1 MSEEKRLQEDLEKG
15 KAMEEF
21 FEEAPLQRIAEEKAA
36 YEEKV
41 AKATAKFPER
51 KEVEG
56 QRLYTPLDVKDFDYC
71 EKLGFPG
78 MYPFTRGVQPTMY
91 RGRLW
96 TMRAYA
102 GFATAEETNA
112 RYKYLLEAG
121 QTGLS
126 VAMDLPTQIGLDSD
140 HELSHGEVGK
150 VGVAID
156 SLADME
162 ALFEGIPLDKVSTS
176 MTINGPAA
184 VLLAMYVA
192 VAEKQGVKP
201 EQLRGTIQNDI
212 LKEYIA
218 RGTYIF
224 PPRPSMRLVTDTFA
238 YCSKN
243 IPKWNTISVGA
254 YHIREAGASEV
265 QEIAFAFANAMAY
278 IDAAIQAGQKVD
290 DFAPGISWIFTAGLD
305 FFSEVAKFRA
315 ARRLWARIMKER
327 YGATVPKAQM
337 LRVHVHTA
345 GSVLTA
351 QQPLINA
358 IRITWQAM
366 SAILGGI
373 QSMACCAYDEAIAI
387 PTEESATL
395 ALRTQ
400 QLLAYE
406 SNIPNTIDPLAG
418 SYYVESLTDKIEQ
431 EAYEYIK
438 KIDEMGGAVA
448 AIEHGY
454 MQQEMA
460 RNAFSDQR
468 DIETGKRTVI
478 GVNKYVDNSKANEDQ
493 EVLTVDLAVGERQ
506 VARLEKMKANRDNE
520 AVKASLEKLRAAAKG
535 TENLMPYLIDA
546 VKTYATLGEICGV
559 LREEFGEFKPSI
571 YY

>member
-1 MSEEKRLQEDLEKG
+1 MDKEKLQQGLNEY
-15 KAMEEF
+15 
-21 FEEAPLQRIAEEKAA
+21 EA
-36 YEEKV
+36 KV

-51 KEVEG
+51 KNFEVE
-56 QRLYTPLDVKDFDYC
+56 RLYTPLDIEDFDYG

-78 MYPFTRGVQPTMY
+78 QYPFTRGVQPTMY

-162 ALFEGIPLDKVSTS
+162 ALFDGIPLDKVSTS

-201 EQLRGTIQNDI
+201 EALKGTIQNDI

-224 PPRPSMRLVTDTFA
+224 PPRPSMRLITDTFE

-278 IDAAIQAGQKVD
+278 IDAAIKAGQKVD

-305 FFSEVAKFRA
+305 FFGEVAKFRA

-327 YGATVPKAQM
+327 YGASVPKAQM

-351 QQPLINA
+351 QQPLNNVV
-358 IRITWQAM
+358 RITWQAL
-366 SAILGGI
+366 SAVLGGI
-373 QSMACCAYDEAIAI
+373 QSMACCAYDEAIAL

-406 SNIPNTIDPLAG
+406 SGVTDTIDPLAG
-418 SYYVESLTDKIEQ
+418 SYYIETLTDKIEK
-431 EAYEYIK
+431 EAYDYID
-438 KIDEMGGAVA
+438 KIDRMGGAVA
-448 AIEHGY
+448 AIEQGY

-460 RNAFSDQR
+460 AHAYEYQH
-468 DIETGKRTVI
+468 EVELGKRTVI
-478 GVNKYVDNSKANEDQ
+478 GVNKFNDSKKLAEQ
-493 EVLTVDLAVGERQ
+493 EVLTADLSVGERQ
-506 VARLEKMKANRDNE
+506 IARLEKMKAARDNDS
-520 AVKASLEKLRAAAKG
+520 VKAALEKLREAAKG

-559 LREEFGEFKPSI
+559 LREEFGEYKQSGSMF
-571 YY
+571 

>member
-1 MSEEKRLQEDLEKG
+1 MDKEKLQQGLNEY
-15 KAMEEF
+15 
-21 FEEAPLQRIAEEKAA
+21 EA
-36 YEEKV
+36 KV
-41 AKATAKFPER
+41 AKAVAKFPER
-51 KEVEG
+51 KNFEA
-56 QRLYTPLDVKDFDYC
+56 QRLYTPLDIEDFDYG

-78 MYPFTRGVQPTMY
+78 QYPFTRGVQPTMY

-162 ALFEGIPLDKVSTS
+162 ALFDGIPLDKVSTS

-201 EQLRGTIQNDI
+201 ESLKGTIQNDI

-224 PPRPSMRLVTDTFA
+224 PPRPSMRLITDTFE

-278 IDAAIQAGQKVD
+278 IDAAIKAGQKVD

-305 FFSEVAKFRA
+305 FFGEVAKFRA

-327 YGATVPKAQM
+327 YGASVPKAQM

-351 QQPLINA
+351 QQPLNNVV
-358 IRITWQAM
+358 RITWQAL
-366 SAILGGI
+366 SAVLGGI
-373 QSMACCAYDEAIAI
+373 QSMACCAYDEAIAL

-406 SNIPNTIDPLAG
+406 SGVTDTIDPLAG
-418 SYYVESLTDKIEQ
+418 SYYIETLTDKIEK
-431 EAYEYIK
+431 EAYDYID
-438 KIDEMGGAVA
+438 KIDRMGGAVA
-448 AIEHGY
+448 AIEQGY

-460 RNAFSDQR
+460 AHAYEYQH
-468 DIETGKRTVI
+468 EVELGKRTVI
-478 GVNKYVDNSKANEDQ
+478 GVNKFNDSKKLAEQD
-493 EVLTVDLAVGERQ
+493 VLTADLSVGERQ
-506 VARLEKMKANRDNE
+506 IARLEKMKAARDNE
-520 AVKASLEKLRAAAKG
+520 AVKAALEKLREAAKG

-559 LREEFGEFKPSI
+559 LREEFGEYKQSGSMF
-571 YY
+571 

>member
-1 MSEEKRLQEDLEKG
+1 MDKEKLQQGLNEY
-15 KAMEEF
+15 
-21 FEEAPLQRIAEEKAA
+21 EA
-36 YEEKV
+36 KV

-51 KEVEG
+51 KNFEA
-56 QRLYTPLDVKDFDYC
+56 QRLYTPLDIEDFDYG

-78 MYPFTRGVQPTMY
+78 QYPFTRGVQPTMY

-162 ALFEGIPLDKVSTS
+162 ALFDGIPLDKVSTS

-192 VAEKQGVKP
+192 VAEKQGVNP
-201 EQLRGTIQNDI
+201 EALKGTIQNDI

-224 PPRPSMRLVTDTFA
+224 PPRPSMRLITDTFE

-278 IDAAIQAGQKVD
+278 IDAAIKAGQKVD

-305 FFSEVAKFRA
+305 FFGEVAKFRA

-327 YGATVPKAQM
+327 YGASVPKAQM

-351 QQPLINA
+351 QQPLNNVV
-358 IRITWQAM
+358 RITWQAL
-366 SAILGGI
+366 SAVLGGI
-373 QSMACCAYDEAIAI
+373 QSMACCAYDEAIAL

-406 SNIPNTIDPLAG
+406 SGVTDTIDPLVG
-418 SYYVESLTDKIEQ
+418 SYYIETLTDKIEK
-431 EAYEYIK
+431 EAYDYID
-438 KIDEMGGAVA
+438 KIDRMGGAVA
-448 AIEHGY
+448 AIEQGY

-460 RNAFSDQR
+460 AHAYEYQH
-468 DIETGKRTVI
+468 EVELGKRTVI
-478 GVNKYVDNSKANEDQ
+478 GVNKFNDSKKLAEQD
-493 EVLTVDLAVGERQ
+493 VLTADLSVGERQ
-506 VARLEKMKANRDNE
+506 IARLEKMKAARDNE
-520 AVKASLEKLRAAAKG
+520 AVKAALEKLREAAKG

-559 LREEFGEFKPSI
+559 LREEFGEYKQSGSMF
-571 YY
+571 

>member
-1 MSEEKRLQEDLEKG
+1 MDKEKLQKG
-15 KAMEEF
+15 LNEY
-21 FEEAPLQRIAEEKAA
+21 EA
-36 YEEKV
+36 KV
-41 AKATAKFPER
+41 AKAVAKFPER
-51 KEVEG
+51 KNFEA
-56 QRLYTPLDVKDFDYC
+56 QRLYTPLDIEDFDYG

-78 MYPFTRGVQPTMY
+78 QYPFTRGVQPTMY

-162 ALFEGIPLDKVSTS
+162 ALFDGIPLDKVSTS

-201 EQLRGTIQNDI
+201 EALKGTIQNDI

-224 PPRPSMRLVTDTFA
+224 PPRPSMRLITDTFE

-278 IDAAIQAGQKVD
+278 IDAAIKAGQKVD

-305 FFSEVAKFRA
+305 FFGEVAKFRA

-327 YGATVPKAQM
+327 YGASVPKAQM

-351 QQPLINA
+351 QQPLNNVV
-358 IRITWQAM
+358 RITWQAL
-366 SAILGGI
+366 SAVLGGI
-373 QSMACCAYDEAIAI
+373 QSMACCAYDEAIAL

-406 SNIPNTIDPLAG
+406 SGVTDTIDPLAG
-418 SYYVESLTDKIEQ
+418 SYYIETLTDKIEK
-431 EAYEYIK
+431 EAYDYID
-438 KIDEMGGAVA
+438 KIDRMGGAVA
-448 AIEHGY
+448 AIEQGY

-460 RNAFSDQR
+460 AHAYEYQH
-468 DIETGKRTVI
+468 EVELGKRTVI
-478 GVNKYVDNSKANEDQ
+478 GVNKFNDSKKLAEQD
-493 EVLTVDLAVGERQ
+493 VLTADLSVGERQ
-506 VARLEKMKANRDNE
+506 IARLEKMKAGRDNE
-520 AVKASLEKLRAAAKG
+520 AVKAALEKLREKI
-535 TENLMPYLIDA
+535 MPVREKPVPNSEFPEGEQAFLSCH
-546 VKTYATLGEICGV
+546 KTGLKEPRTAG
-559 LREEFGEFKPSI
+559 
-571 YY
+571 

>member
-1 MSEEKRLQEDLEKG
+1 MDKEKLQQGLNEY
-15 KAMEEF
+15 
-21 FEEAPLQRIAEEKAA
+21 EA
-36 YEEKV
+36 KV
-41 AKATAKFPER
+41 AKAVAKFPER
-51 KEVEG
+51 KNFEA
-56 QRLYTPLDVKDFDYC
+56 QRLYTPLDIEDFDYE

-78 MYPFTRGVQPTMY
+78 QYPFTRGVQPTMY

-162 ALFEGIPLDKVSTS
+162 ALFDGIPLDKVSTS

-201 EQLRGTIQNDI
+201 EALKGTIQNDI

-224 PPRPSMRLVTDTFA
+224 PPRPSMRLITDTFE

-278 IDAAIQAGQKVD
+278 IDAAIKAGQKVD

-305 FFSEVAKFRA
+305 FFGEVAKFRA

-327 YGATVPKAQM
+327 YGASVPKAQM

-351 QQPLINA
+351 QQPLNNVV
-358 IRITWQAM
+358 RITWQAL
-366 SAILGGI
+366 SAVLGGI
-373 QSMACCAYDEAIAI
+373 QSMACCAYDEAIAL

-406 SNIPNTIDPLAG
+406 SGVTDTIDPLAG
-418 SYYVESLTDKIEQ
+418 SYYIETLTDKIEK
-431 EAYEYIK
+431 EAYDYID
-438 KIDEMGGAVA
+438 KIDRMGGAVA
-448 AIEHGY
+448 AIEQGY

-460 RNAFSDQR
+460 AHAYEYQH
-468 DIETGKRTVI
+468 EVELGKRTVI
-478 GVNKYVDNSKANEDQ
+478 GVNKFNDSKKLAEQD
-493 EVLTVDLAVGERQ
+493 VLTADLSVGERQ
-506 VARLEKMKANRDNE
+506 IARLEKMKAARDNE
-520 AVKASLEKLRAAAKG
+520 AVKAALKKLREAAKG

-559 LREEFGEFKPSI
+559 LREEFGEYKQSGSMF
-571 YY
+571 

>member
-1 MSEEKRLQEDLEKG
+1 MDKEKLQQGLNEY
-15 KAMEEF
+15 
-21 FEEAPLQRIAEEKAA
+21 EA
-36 YEEKV
+36 KV

-51 KEVEG
+51 KNFEA
-56 QRLYTPLDVKDFDYC
+56 QRLYTPLDIEDFDYS

-78 MYPFTRGVQPTMY
+78 QYPFTRGVQPTMY

-162 ALFEGIPLDKVSTS
+162 ALFDGIPLDKVSTS

-201 EQLRGTIQNDI
+201 EALKGTIQNDI

-224 PPRPSMRLVTDTFA
+224 PPRPSMRLITDTFE

-278 IDAAIQAGQKVD
+278 IEAAIKAGQKVD

-305 FFSEVAKFRA
+305 FFGEVAKFRA

-327 YGATVPKAQM
+327 YGASVPKAQM

-351 QQPLINA
+351 QQPLNNVV
-358 IRITWQAM
+358 RITWQAL
-366 SAILGGI
+366 SAVLGGI
-373 QSMACCAYDEAIAI
+373 QSMACCAYDEAIAL

-406 SNIPNTIDPLAG
+406 SGVTDTIDPLAG
-418 SYYVESLTDKIEQ
+418 SYYIETLTDKIEK
-431 EAYEYIK
+431 EAYDYID
-438 KIDEMGGAVA
+438 KIDRMGGAVA
-448 AIEHGY
+448 AIEQGY

-460 RNAFSDQR
+460 AHAYEYQH
-468 DIETGKRTVI
+468 EVELGKRTVI
-478 GVNKYVDNSKANEDQ
+478 GVNKFNDSKKLAEQD
-493 EVLTVDLAVGERQ
+493 VLTADLSVGERQ
-506 VARLEKMKANRDNE
+506 IARLEKMKAARDNE
-520 AVKASLEKLRAAAKG
+520 AVKAALEKLREAARG

-559 LREEFGEFKPSI
+559 LREEFGEYKQSGSMF
-571 YY
+571 

>member
-1 MSEEKRLQEDLEKG
+1 MNKEKLQQGLNEY
-15 KAMEEF
+15 
-21 FEEAPLQRIAEEKAA
+21 EA
-36 YEEKV
+36 KV

-51 KEVEG
+51 KNFEA
-56 QRLYTPLDVKDFDYC
+56 QRLYTPLDIEDFDYG

-78 MYPFTRGVQPTMY
+78 QYPFTRGVQPTMY

-162 ALFEGIPLDKVSTS
+162 ALFDGIPLDKVSTS

-201 EQLRGTIQNDI
+201 ETLKGTIQNDI

-224 PPRPSMRLVTDTFA
+224 PPRPSMRLITDTFE

-278 IDAAIQAGQKVD
+278 IDAAIKAGQKVD

-305 FFSEVAKFRA
+305 FFGEVAKFRA

-327 YGATVPKAQM
+327 YGASVPKAQM

-351 QQPLINA
+351 QQPLNNVV
-358 IRITWQAM
+358 RITWQAL
-366 SAILGGI
+366 SAVLGGI
-373 QSMACCAYDEAIAI
+373 QSMACCAYDEAIAL

-406 SNIPNTIDPLAG
+406 SGVTDTIDPLAG
-418 SYYVESLTDKIEQ
+418 SYYIETLTDKIEK
-431 EAYEYIK
+431 EAYDYID
-438 KIDEMGGAVA
+438 KIDRMGGAVA
-448 AIEHGY
+448 AIEQGY

-460 RNAFSDQR
+460 AHAYEYQH
-468 DIETGKRTVI
+468 EVELGKRTVI
-478 GVNKYVDNSKANEDQ
+478 GVNKFNDSKKLAEQD
-493 EVLTVDLAVGERQ
+493 VLTADLSVGERQ
-506 VARLEKMKANRDNE
+506 IARLEKMKAARDNE
-520 AVKASLEKLRAAAKG
+520 AVKAALEKLREAAKG

-559 LREEFGEFKPSI
+559 LREEFGEYKQSGSMF
-571 YY
+571 

>member
-1 MSEEKRLQEDLEKG
+1 MDKEKLQQGLNEY
-15 KAMEEF
+15 
-21 FEEAPLQRIAEEKAA
+21 EA
-36 YEEKV
+36 KV

-51 KEVEG
+51 KNFEA
-56 QRLYTPLDVKDFDYC
+56 QRLYTPLDIEDFDYG

-78 MYPFTRGVQPTMY
+78 QYPFTRGVQPTMY

-162 ALFEGIPLDKVSTS
+162 ALFDGIPLDKVSTS

-201 EQLRGTIQNDI
+201 EALKGTIQNDI

-224 PPRPSMRLVTDTFA
+224 PPRPSMRLITDTFE

-278 IDAAIQAGQKVD
+278 IDAAIKAGQKVD

-305 FFSEVAKFRA
+305 FFGEVAKFRA

-327 YGATVPKAQM
+327 YGASVPKAQM

-351 QQPLINA
+351 QQPLNNVV
-358 IRITWQAM
+358 RITWQAL
-366 SAILGGI
+366 SAVLGGI
-373 QSMACCAYDEAIAI
+373 QSMACCAYDEAIAL

-406 SNIPNTIDPLAG
+406 SGVTDTIDPLAG
-418 SYYVESLTDKIEQ
+418 SYYIETLTDKIEK
-431 EAYEYIK
+431 EAYDYID
-438 KIDEMGGAVA
+438 KIDRMGGAVA
-448 AIEHGY
+448 AIEQGY

-460 RNAFSDQR
+460 AHAYEYQYEVE
-468 DIETGKRTVI
+468 IGKRTVI
-478 GVNKYVDNSKANEDQ
+478 GVNKFNDSKKLAEQD
-493 EVLTVDLAVGERQ
+493 VLTADLSVGERQ
-506 VARLEKMKANRDNE
+506 IARLEKMKAARDNE
-520 AVKASLEKLRAAAKG
+520 AVKAALEKLREAAKG

-559 LREEFGEFKPSI
+559 LREEFGEYKQSGSMF
-571 YY
+571 

>member
-1 MSEEKRLQEDLEKG
+1 MDKEKLQQGLNEY
-15 KAMEEF
+15 
-21 FEEAPLQRIAEEKAA
+21 EA
-36 YEEKV
+36 KV
-41 AKATAKFPER
+41 AKAVAKFPER
-51 KEVEG
+51 KNFEA
-56 QRLYTPLDVKDFDYC
+56 QRLYTPLDIEDFDYG

-78 MYPFTRGVQPTMY
+78 QYPFTRGVQPTMY

-162 ALFEGIPLDKVSTS
+162 ALFDGIPLDKVSTS

-201 EQLRGTIQNDI
+201 EALKGTIQNDI

-224 PPRPSMRLVTDTFA
+224 PPRPSMRLITDTFE

-278 IDAAIQAGQKVD
+278 IDAAIKAGQKVD

-305 FFSEVAKFRA
+305 FFGEVAKFRA

-327 YGATVPKAQM
+327 YGASVPKAQM

-351 QQPLINA
+351 QQPLNNVV
-358 IRITWQAM
+358 RITWQAL
-366 SAILGGI
+366 SAVLGGI
-373 QSMACCAYDEAIAI
+373 QSMACCAYDEAIAL

-406 SNIPNTIDPLAG
+406 SGVTDTIDPLAG
-418 SYYVESLTDKIEQ
+418 SYYIETLTDKIEK
-431 EAYEYIK
+431 EAYDYID
-438 KIDEMGGAVA
+438 KIDHMGGAVA
-448 AIEHGY
+448 AIEQGY

-460 RNAFSDQR
+460 AHAYEYQH
-468 DIETGKRTVI
+468 EVELGKRTVI
-478 GVNKYVDNSKANEDQ
+478 GVNKFNDSKKLAEQD
-493 EVLTVDLAVGERQ
+493 VLTADLSVGERQ
-506 VARLEKMKANRDNE
+506 IARLEKMKAARDNE
-520 AVKASLEKLRAAAKG
+520 AVKAALEKLREAAKG

-559 LREEFGEFKPSI
+559 LREEFGEYKQSGSMF
-571 YY
+571 

>member
-1 MSEEKRLQEDLEKG
+1 MDKEKLQQGLNEY
-15 KAMEEF
+15 
-21 FEEAPLQRIAEEKAA
+21 EA
-36 YEEKV
+36 KV

-51 KEVEG
+51 KNFET
-56 QRLYTPLDVKDFDYC
+56 QRLYTPLDIEDFDYG

-78 MYPFTRGVQPTMY
+78 QYPFTRGVQPTMY

-162 ALFEGIPLDKVSTS
+162 ALFDGIPLDKVSTS

-201 EQLRGTIQNDI
+201 EALKGTIQNDI

-224 PPRPSMRLVTDTFA
+224 PPRPSMRLITDTFE

-278 IDAAIQAGQKVD
+278 IDAAIKAGQKVD

-305 FFSEVAKFRA
+305 FFGEVAKFRA

-327 YGATVPKAQM
+327 YGASVPKAQM

-351 QQPLINA
+351 QQPLNNVV
-358 IRITWQAM
+358 RITWQAL
-366 SAILGGI
+366 SAVLGGI
-373 QSMACCAYDEAIAI
+373 QSMACCAYDEAIAL

-406 SNIPNTIDPLAG
+406 SGVTDTIDPLAG
-418 SYYVESLTDKIEQ
+418 SYYIETLTDKIEK
-431 EAYEYIK
+431 EAYDYID
-438 KIDEMGGAVA
+438 KIDRMGGAVA
-448 AIEHGY
+448 AIEQGY

-460 RNAFSDQR
+460 AHAYEYQH
-468 DIETGKRTVI
+468 EVELGKRTVI
-478 GVNKYVDNSKANEDQ
+478 GVNKFNDSKKLAEQD
-493 EVLTVDLAVGERQ
+493 VLTADLSVGERQ
-506 VARLEKMKANRDNE
+506 IARLEKMKAARDNE
-520 AVKASLEKLRAAAKG
+520 AVKVALEKLREAAKG

-559 LREEFGEFKPSI
+559 LREEFGEYKQSGSMF
-571 YY
+571 

>member
-1 MSEEKRLQEDLEKG
+1 MDKEKLQQGLNEY
-15 KAMEEF
+15 
-21 FEEAPLQRIAEEKAA
+21 EA
-36 YEEKV
+36 KV

-51 KEVEG
+51 KNFET
-56 QRLYTPLDVKDFDYC
+56 QRLYTPLDIEDFDYG

-78 MYPFTRGVQPTMY
+78 QYPFTRGVQPTMY

-162 ALFEGIPLDKVSTS
+162 ALFDGIPLDKVSTS

-184 VLLAMYVA
+184 VLLSMYVA

-201 EQLRGTIQNDI
+201 EALKGTIQNDI

-224 PPRPSMRLVTDTFA
+224 PPRPSMRLITDTFE

-278 IDAAIQAGQKVD
+278 IDAAIKAGQKVD

-305 FFSEVAKFRA
+305 FFGEVAKFRA

-327 YGATVPKAQM
+327 YGASVPKAQM

-351 QQPLINA
+351 QQPLNNVV
-358 IRITWQAM
+358 RITWQAL
-366 SAILGGI
+366 SAVLGGI
-373 QSMACCAYDEAIAI
+373 QSMACCAYDEAIAL

-406 SNIPNTIDPLAG
+406 SGVTDTIDPLAG
-418 SYYVESLTDKIEQ
+418 SYYIETLTDKIEK
-431 EAYEYIK
+431 EAYDYID
-438 KIDEMGGAVA
+438 KIDRMGGAVA
-448 AIEHGY
+448 AIEQGY

-460 RNAFSDQR
+460 AHAYEYQH
-468 DIETGKRTVI
+468 EVELGKRTVI
-478 GVNKYVDNSKANEDQ
+478 GVNKFNDSKKLAEQD
-493 EVLTVDLAVGERQ
+493 VLTADLSVGERQ
-506 VARLEKMKANRDNE
+506 IARLEKMKGARDNE
-520 AVKASLEKLRAAAKG
+520 AVKAALEKLREAAKG

-559 LREEFGEFKPSI
+559 LREEFGEYKQSGSMF
-571 YY
+571 

>member
-1 MSEEKRLQEDLEKG
+1 MDKEKLQQGLNEY
-15 KAMEEF
+15 
-21 FEEAPLQRIAEEKAA
+21 EA
-36 YEEKV
+36 KV
-41 AKATAKFPER
+41 AKAVAKFPER
-51 KEVEG
+51 KNFEV
-56 QRLYTPLDVKDFDYC
+56 QRLYTPLDIEDFDYG

-78 MYPFTRGVQPTMY
+78 QYPFTRGVQPTMY

-162 ALFEGIPLDKVSTS
+162 ALFDGIPLDKVSTS

-201 EQLRGTIQNDI
+201 EALKGTIQNDI

-224 PPRPSMRLVTDTFA
+224 PPRPSMRLITDTFE

-278 IDAAIQAGQKVD
+278 IDAAIKAGQKVD

-305 FFSEVAKFRA
+305 FFGEVAKFRA

-327 YGATVPKAQM
+327 YGASVPKAQM

-351 QQPLINA
+351 QQPLNNVV
-358 IRITWQAM
+358 RITWQAL
-366 SAILGGI
+366 SAVLGGI
-373 QSMACCAYDEAIAI
+373 QSMACCAYDEAIAL

-406 SNIPNTIDPLAG
+406 SGVTDTIDPLAG
-418 SYYVESLTDKIEQ
+418 SYYIETLTDKIEK
-431 EAYEYIK
+431 EAYDYID
-438 KIDEMGGAVA
+438 KIDRMGGAVA
-448 AIEHGY
+448 AIEQGY

-460 RNAFSDQR
+460 AHAYEYQH
-468 DIETGKRTVI
+468 EVELGKRTVI
-478 GVNKYVDNSKANEDQ
+478 GVNKFNDSKKLAEQD
-493 EVLTVDLAVGERQ
+493 VLTADLSVGERQ
-506 VARLEKMKANRDNE
+506 IARLEKMKAARDND
-520 AVKASLEKLRAAAKG
+520 AVKAALEKLREAAKG

-559 LREEFGEFKPSI
+559 LREEFGEYKQSGSMF
-571 YY
+571 

>member
-1 MSEEKRLQEDLEKG
+1 MDKEKLQQGLNEY
-15 KAMEEF
+15 
-21 FEEAPLQRIAEEKAA
+21 EA
-36 YEEKV
+36 KV
-41 AKATAKFPER
+41 AKAVAKFPER
-51 KEVEG
+51 KNFEA
-56 QRLYTPLDVKDFDYC
+56 QRLYTPLDIEDFDYG

-78 MYPFTRGVQPTMY
+78 QYPFTRGVQPTMY

-162 ALFEGIPLDKVSTS
+162 ALFDGIPLDKVSTS

-201 EQLRGTIQNDI
+201 EALKGTIQNDI

-224 PPRPSMRLVTDTFA
+224 PPRPSMRLITDTFE

-278 IDAAIQAGQKVD
+278 IDAAIKAGQKVD

-305 FFSEVAKFRA
+305 FFGEVAKFRA

-327 YGATVPKAQM
+327 YGASVPKAQM

-351 QQPLINA
+351 QQPLNNVV
-358 IRITWQAM
+358 RITWQAL
-366 SAILGGI
+366 SAVLGGI
-373 QSMACCAYDEAIAI
+373 QSMACCAYDEAIAL

-406 SNIPNTIDPLAG
+406 SGVTDTIDPLAG
-418 SYYVESLTDKIEQ
+418 SYYIETLTDKIEK
-431 EAYEYIK
+431 EAYDYID
-438 KIDEMGGAVA
+438 KIDRMGGAVA
-448 AIEHGY
+448 AIEQGY

-460 RNAFSDQR
+460 AHAYEYQH
-468 DIETGKRTVI
+468 EVELGKRTVI
-478 GVNKYVDNSKANEDQ
+478 GVNKFNDSKKLAEQD
-493 EVLTVDLAVGERQ
+493 VLTAYLSVGERQ
-506 VARLEKMKANRDNE
+506 IARLEKMKAARDNE
-520 AVKASLEKLRAAAKG
+520 AVKAALEKLREAAKG

-559 LREEFGEFKPSI
+559 LREEFGEYKQSGSMF
-571 YY
+571 

>member
-1 MSEEKRLQEDLEKG
+1 MDKEKLQQGL
-15 KAMEEF
+15 
-21 FEEAPLQRIAEEKAA
+21 AEYDA
-36 YEEKV
+36 KV

-51 KEVEG
+51 KEFAA
-56 QRLYTPLDVKDFDYC
+56 QRLYTPLDVEGFDYG

-78 MYPFTRGVQPTMY
+78 QYPFTRGVQPTMY

-162 ALFEGIPLDKVSTS
+162 ALFDGIPLDKVSTS

-192 VAEKQGVKP
+192 VAEKQGVAP
-201 EQLRGTIQNDI
+201 EALKGTIQNDI

-224 PPRPSMRLVTDTFA
+224 PPRPSMRLITDTFE

-278 IDAAIQAGQKVD
+278 IDAAIKAGQKVD

-351 QQPLINA
+351 QQPLNNVV
-358 IRITWQAM
+358 RITWQAM
-366 SAILGGI
+366 SAVLGGI
-373 QSMACCAYDEAIAI
+373 QSMACCAYDEAIAL

-406 SNIPNTIDPLAG
+406 SGVTDTIDPLAG
-418 SYYVESLTDKIEQ
+418 SYYIESLTDKIEQ
-431 EAYEYIK
+431 EAYEYIA
-438 KIDEMGGAVA
+438 KIDKMGGAVA
-448 AIEHGY
+448 AIEQGY

-460 RNAFSDQR
+460 AHAYEYQHDV
-468 DIETGKRTVI
+468 ELGKRTVI
-478 GVNKYVDNSKANEDQ
+478 GVNKFADNKKMAEQD
-493 EVLTVDLAVGERQ
+493 VLTADLSVGERQ
-506 VARLEKMKANRDNE
+506 VARLNKMKAGRDNA
-520 AVKASLEKLRAAAKG
+520 AVQASLAKLCEAAKG

-559 LREEFGEFKPSI
+559 LREEFGEYKQSGSMF
-571 YY
+571 

>member
-1 MSEEKRLQEDLEKG
+1 MDKEKLQQGLNEY
-15 KAMEEF
+15 
-21 FEEAPLQRIAEEKAA
+21 EA
-36 YEEKV
+36 KV

-51 KEVEG
+51 KNFEA
-56 QRLYTPLDVKDFDYC
+56 QRLYTPLDIEDFDYG

-78 MYPFTRGVQPTMY
+78 QYPFTRGVQPTMY

-162 ALFEGIPLDKVSTS
+162 ALFDGIPLDKVSTS

-201 EQLRGTIQNDI
+201 EALKGTIQNDI

-224 PPRPSMRLVTDTFA
+224 PPRPSMRLITDTFE

-278 IDAAIQAGQKVD
+278 IDAAIKAGQKVD

-305 FFSEVAKFRA
+305 FFGEVAKFRA

-327 YGATVPKAQM
+327 YGASVPKAQM

-351 QQPLINA
+351 QQPLNNVV
-358 IRITWQAM
+358 RITWQAL
-366 SAILGGI
+366 SAVLGGI
-373 QSMACCAYDEAIAI
+373 QSMACCAYDEAIAL

-406 SNIPNTIDPLAG
+406 SGVTDTIDPLAG
-418 SYYVESLTDKIEQ
+418 SYYIETLTDKIEK
-431 EAYEYIK
+431 EAYDYID
-438 KIDEMGGAVA
+438 KIDRMGGAVA
-448 AIEHGY
+448 AIEQGY

-460 RNAFSDQR
+460 AHAYEYQY
-468 DIETGKRTVI
+468 EVELGKRTVI
-478 GVNKYVDNSKANEDQ
+478 GVNKFNDSKKIAEQD
-493 EVLTVDLAVGERQ
+493 VLTADLSVGERQ
-506 VARLEKMKANRDNE
+506 IARLEKMKAARDNE
-520 AVKASLEKLRAAAKG
+520 AVKAALEKLREAAKG

-559 LREEFGEFKPSI
+559 LREEFGEYKQSGSMF
-571 YY
+571 

>member
-1 MSEEKRLQEDLEKG
+1 MTNQNIKQGLENYEAKVN
-15 KAMEEF
+15 KA
-21 FEEAPLQRIAEEKAA
+21 I
-36 YEEKV
+36 
-41 AKATAKFPER
+41 AKFPER
-51 KEVEG
+51 PHLTEK
-56 QRLYTPLDVKDFDYC
+56 RLYTPLDLDENFDYNT
-71 EKLGFPG
+71 KLGFPG
-78 MYPFTRGVQPTMY
+78 QYPFTRGVQPTMY

-112 RYKYLLEAG
+112 RYKYLLQAG

-140 HELSHGEVGK
+140 APLSLGEVGK

-162 ALFEGIPLDKVSTS
+162 KLFEGIPLDKVSTS

-201 EQLRGTIQNDI
+201 EQLKGTIQNDI

-224 PPRPSMRLVTDTFA
+224 PPRPSMRLITDTFA
-238 YCSKN
+238 YCSQN

-278 IDAAIQAGQKVD
+278 IDAAIKAGQKVD

-305 FFSEVAKFRA
+305 FFSEIAKFRA

-327 YGATVPKAQM
+327 YGASVPKAQM

-351 QQPLINA
+351 QQPLNNVA
-358 IRITWQAM
+358 RITWQAL
-366 SAILGGI
+366 SAVLSGI
-373 QSMACCAYDEAIAI
+373 QSMACCAYDEAIAL

-400 QLLAYE
+400 QLIAYE
-406 SNIPNTIDPLAG
+406 SGAADTIDPMAG
-418 SYYVESLTDKIEQ
+418 SYYVEALTDKFEK
-431 EAYEYIK
+431 EAYDYIC
-438 KIDEMGGAVA
+438 KIDAMGGAVA
-448 AIEHGY
+448 AIEQGY
-454 MQQEMA
+454 MQGEMA
-460 RNAFSDQR
+460 AHAYEYQR
-468 DIETGKRTVI
+468 AIEDGKRTVI
-478 GVNKYVDNSKANEDQ
+478 GVNKFADNKAVQTND
-493 EVLTVDLAVGERQ
+493 VLTADLGVAERQ
-506 VARLEKMKANRDNE
+506 IARVNEMKARRDQA
-520 AVKASLEKLRAAAKG
+520 AVDAALAELRSAAQG
-535 TENLMPYLIDA
+535 EDNLMPYLIAA

-559 LREEFGEFKPSI
+559 LREVFGEYKQSGSLF
-571 YY
+571 

>member
-1 MSEEKRLQEDLEKG
+1 MDKEKLQQGL
-15 KAMEEF
+15 
-21 FEEAPLQRIAEEKAA
+21 AEYDA
-36 YEEKV
+36 KV

-51 KEVEG
+51 KEFAA
-56 QRLYTPLDVKDFDYC
+56 QRLYTPLDVEGFDYG

-78 MYPFTRGVQPTMY
+78 QYPFTRGVQPTMY

-162 ALFEGIPLDKVSTS
+162 ALFDGIPLDKVSTS

-192 VAEKQGVKP
+192 VAEKQGVAP
-201 EQLRGTIQNDI
+201 EALKGTIQNDI

-224 PPRPSMRLVTDTFA
+224 PPRPSMRLITDTFE

-243 IPKWNTISVGA
+243 ITKWNTISVGA

-265 QEIAFAFANAMAY
+265 QEIAFTFAYAVAY
-278 IDAAIQAGQKVD
+278 IDAAIKAGQKVD

-351 QQPLINA
+351 QQPLNNVV
-358 IRITWQAM
+358 RITWQAM
-366 SAILGGI
+366 SAVLGGI
-373 QSMACCAYDEAIAI
+373 QSMACCAYDEAIAL

-406 SNIPNTIDPLAG
+406 SGVTDTIDPLAG
-418 SYYVESLTDKIEQ
+418 SYYIESLTDKIEQ
-431 EAYEYIK
+431 EAYEYIA
-438 KIDEMGGAVA
+438 KIDKMGGAVA
-448 AIEHGY
+448 AIEQGY

-460 RNAFSDQR
+460 AHAYEYQH
-468 DIETGKRTVI
+468 EVELGKRTVI
-478 GVNKYVDNSKANEDQ
+478 GVNKFADNKKMAEQD
-493 EVLTVDLAVGERQ
+493 VLTADLSVGERQ
-506 VARLEKMKANRDNE
+506 VARLNKMKAGRDNA
-520 AVKASLEKLRAAAKG
+520 AVQASLAKLREAAKG

-559 LREEFGEFKPSI
+559 LREEFGEYKQSGSMF
-571 YY
+571 

>member
-1 MSEEKRLQEDLEKG
+1 MDKEKLQQGLNEY
-15 KAMEEF
+15 
-21 FEEAPLQRIAEEKAA
+21 EA
-36 YEEKV
+36 KV
-41 AKATAKFPER
+41 AKAKAKFPER
-51 KEVEG
+51 KNFEA
-56 QRLYTPLDVKDFDYC
+56 QRLYTPLDIEDFDYG

-78 MYPFTRGVQPTMY
+78 QYPFTRGVQPTMY

-162 ALFEGIPLDKVSTS
+162 ALFNGIPLDKVSTS

-201 EQLRGTIQNDI
+201 EALKGTIQNDI

-224 PPRPSMRLVTDTFA
+224 PPRPSMRLITDTFE

-278 IDAAIQAGQKVD
+278 IDAAIKAGQKVD

-305 FFSEVAKFRA
+305 FFGEVAKFRA

-327 YGATVPKAQM
+327 YGASVPKAQM

-351 QQPLINA
+351 QQPLNNVV
-358 IRITWQAM
+358 RITWQAL
-366 SAILGGI
+366 SAVLGGI
-373 QSMACCAYDEAIAI
+373 QSMACCAYDEAIAL

-406 SNIPNTIDPLAG
+406 SGVTDTIDPLAG
-418 SYYVESLTDKIEQ
+418 SYYIETLTGKIEKEAYDYIDKI
-431 EAYEYIK
+431 
-438 KIDEMGGAVA
+438 DRMGGAVA
-448 AIEHGY
+448 AIEQGY

-460 RNAFSDQR
+460 AHAYEYQH
-468 DIETGKRTVI
+468 EVELGKRTVI
-478 GVNKYVDNSKANEDQ
+478 GVNKFNDSKKLAEQD
-493 EVLTVDLAVGERQ
+493 VLTADLSVGERQ
-506 VARLEKMKANRDNE
+506 IARLEKMKAARDNE
-520 AVKASLEKLRAAAKG
+520 AVKAALEKLREAAKG

-559 LREEFGEFKPSI
+559 LREEFGEYKQSGSMF
-571 YY
+571 

>member
-1 MSEEKRLQEDLEKG
+1 MDKEKLQQGLNEY
-15 KAMEEF
+15 
-21 FEEAPLQRIAEEKAA
+21 EA
-36 YEEKV
+36 KV

-51 KEVEG
+51 KNFEA
-56 QRLYTPLDVKDFDYC
+56 QRLYTPLDIEDFDYG

-78 MYPFTRGVQPTMY
+78 QYPFTRGVQPTMY

-102 GFATAEETNA
+102 GFATAEETNE

-162 ALFEGIPLDKVSTS
+162 ALFDGIPLDKVSTS

-201 EQLRGTIQNDI
+201 EALKGTIQNDI

-224 PPRPSMRLVTDTFA
+224 PPRPSMRLITDTFE

-278 IDAAIQAGQKVD
+278 IDAAIKAGQKVD

-305 FFSEVAKFRA
+305 FFGEVAKFRA

-327 YGATVPKAQM
+327 YGASVPKAQM

-351 QQPLINA
+351 QQPLNNVV
-358 IRITWQAM
+358 RITWQAL
-366 SAILGGI
+366 SAVLGGI
-373 QSMACCAYDEAIAI
+373 QSMACCAYDEAIAL

-406 SNIPNTIDPLAG
+406 SGVTDTIDPLAG
-418 SYYVESLTDKIEQ
+418 SYYIETLTDKIEK
-431 EAYEYIK
+431 EAYDYID
-438 KIDEMGGAVA
+438 KIDRMGGAVA
-448 AIEHGY
+448 AIEQGY

-460 RNAFSDQR
+460 AHAYEYQH
-468 DIETGKRTVI
+468 EVELGKRTVI
-478 GVNKYVDNSKANEDQ
+478 GVNKFNDSKKLAEQD
-493 EVLTVDLAVGERQ
+493 VLTADLSVGERQ
-506 VARLEKMKANRDNE
+506 IARLEKMKAARDNE
-520 AVKASLEKLRAAAKG
+520 AVKAALEKLREAAKG

-559 LREEFGEFKPSI
+559 LREEFGEYKQSGSMF
-571 YY
+571 

>member
-1 MSEEKRLQEDLEKG
+1 MNKEKLQQGLNEY
-15 KAMEEF
+15 
-21 FEEAPLQRIAEEKAA
+21 EA
-36 YEEKV
+36 KV

-51 KEVEG
+51 KNFEA
-56 QRLYTPLDVKDFDYC
+56 QRLYTPLDIEDFDYG

-78 MYPFTRGVQPTMY
+78 QYPFTRGVQPTMY

-162 ALFEGIPLDKVSTS
+162 ALFDGIPLDKVSTS

-201 EQLRGTIQNDI
+201 EALKGTIQNDI

-224 PPRPSMRLVTDTFA
+224 PPRPSMRLITDTFE

-278 IDAAIQAGQKVD
+278 IDAAIKAGQKVD

-305 FFSEVAKFRA
+305 FFGEVAKFRA

-327 YGATVPKAQM
+327 YGASVPKAQM

-351 QQPLINA
+351 QQPLNNVV
-358 IRITWQAM
+358 RITWQAL
-366 SAILGGI
+366 SAVLGGI
-373 QSMACCAYDEAIAI
+373 QSMACCAYDEAIAL

-406 SNIPNTIDPLAG
+406 SGVTDTIDPLAG
-418 SYYVESLTDKIEQ
+418 SYYIETLTDKIEK
-431 EAYEYIK
+431 EAYDYID
-438 KIDEMGGAVA
+438 KIDRMGGAVA
-448 AIEHGY
+448 AIEQGY

-460 RNAFSDQR
+460 AHAYEYQH
-468 DIETGKRTVI
+468 EVELGKRTVI
-478 GVNKYVDNSKANEDQ
+478 GVNKFNDSKKLAEQD
-493 EVLTVDLAVGERQ
+493 VLTADLSVGERQ
-506 VARLEKMKANRDNE
+506 IARLEKMKAARDNE
-520 AVKASLEKLRAAAKG
+520 AVKAALEKLREAAKG

-559 LREEFGEFKPSI
+559 LREEFGEYKQSGSMF
-571 YY
+571 

>member
-1 MSEEKRLQEDLEKG
+1 MDKEKLQQGLNEY
-15 KAMEEF
+15 
-21 FEEAPLQRIAEEKAA
+21 EA
-36 YEEKV
+36 KV
-41 AKATAKFPER
+41 AKAVAKFPER
-51 KEVEG
+51 KNFEA
-56 QRLYTPLDVKDFDYC
+56 QRLYTPLDIEDFDYG

-78 MYPFTRGVQPTMY
+78 QYPFTRGVQPTMY

-140 HELSHGEVGK
+140 HELSYGEVGK

-162 ALFEGIPLDKVSTS
+162 ALFDGIPLDKVSTS

-201 EQLRGTIQNDI
+201 EALKGTIQNDI

-224 PPRPSMRLVTDTFA
+224 PPRPSMRLITDTFE

-278 IDAAIQAGQKVD
+278 IDAAIKAGQKVD

-305 FFSEVAKFRA
+305 FFGEVAKFRA

-327 YGATVPKAQM
+327 YGASVPKAQM

-351 QQPLINA
+351 QQPLNNVV
-358 IRITWQAM
+358 RITWQAL
-366 SAILGGI
+366 SAVLGGI
-373 QSMACCAYDEAIAI
+373 QSMACCAYDEAIAL

-406 SNIPNTIDPLAG
+406 SGVTDTIDPLAG
-418 SYYVESLTDKIEQ
+418 SYYIEALTDKIEK
-431 EAYEYIK
+431 EAYDYID
-438 KIDEMGGAVA
+438 KIDRMGGAVA
-448 AIEHGY
+448 AIEQGY

-460 RNAFSDQR
+460 AHAYEYQH
-468 DIETGKRTVI
+468 EVELGKRTVI
-478 GVNKYVDNSKANEDQ
+478 GVNKFNDSKKLAEQD
-493 EVLTVDLAVGERQ
+493 VLTADLSVGERQ
-506 VARLEKMKANRDNE
+506 IARLEKMKAARDNE
-520 AVKASLEKLRAAAKG
+520 AVKAALEKLREAAKG
-535 TENLMPYLIDA
+535 KENLMPYLIDA

-559 LREEFGEFKPSI
+559 LREEFGEYKQSGSMF
-571 YY
+571 

>member
-1 MSEEKRLQEDLEKG
+1 MDKEKLQQGLNE
-15 KAMEEF
+15 
-21 FEEAPLQRIAEEKAA
+21 
-36 YEEKV
+36 YEVKV

-51 KEVEG
+51 KNFEA
-56 QRLYTPLDVKDFDYC
+56 QRLYTTLDIEDFDYS

-78 MYPFTRGVQPTMY
+78 QYPFTRGVQPTMY

-162 ALFEGIPLDKVSTS
+162 ALFDGIPLDKVSTS

-201 EQLRGTIQNDI
+201 EALKGTIQNDI

-224 PPRPSMRLVTDTFA
+224 PPRPSMRLITDTFE

-278 IDAAIQAGQKVD
+278 IDAAIKAGQKVD

-305 FFSEVAKFRA
+305 FFGEVAKFRA

-327 YGATVPKAQM
+327 YGASVPKAQM

-351 QQPLINA
+351 QQPLNNVV
-358 IRITWQAM
+358 RITWQAL
-366 SAILGGI
+366 SAVLGGI
-373 QSMACCAYDEAIAI
+373 QSMACCAYDEAIAL

-406 SNIPNTIDPLAG
+406 SGVTDTIDPLAG
-418 SYYVESLTDKIEQ
+418 SYYIETLTDKIEK
-431 EAYEYIK
+431 EAYDYID
-438 KIDEMGGAVA
+438 KIDRMGGAVA
-448 AIEHGY
+448 AIEQGY

-460 RNAFSDQR
+460 AHAYEYQH
-468 DIETGKRTVI
+468 EVELGKRTVI
-478 GVNKYVDNSKANEDQ
+478 GVNKFNDSKKLAEQD
-493 EVLTVDLAVGERQ
+493 VLTADLSVGERQ
-506 VARLEKMKANRDNE
+506 IARLEKMKAARNNE
-520 AVKASLEKLRAAAKG
+520 AVKAALEKLREAAKG

-559 LREEFGEFKPSI
+559 LREEFGEYKQSGSMF
-571 YY
+571 

>member
-1 MSEEKRLQEDLEKG
+1 MTKEVLKQGLVS
-15 KAMEEF
+15 
-21 FEEAPLQRIAEEKAA
+21 
-36 YEEKV
+36 YEERV
-41 AKATAKFPER
+41 AKAISKFPER
-51 KEVEG
+51 KHFTEK
-56 QRLYTPLDVKDFDYC
+56 RIYTPLDIDEDFDYNN
-71 EKLGFPG
+71 KLGYPG
-78 MYPFTRGVQPTMY
+78 QYPFTRGVQPTMY

-112 RYKYLLEAG
+112 RYKYLLQAG

-126 VAMDLPTQIGLDSD
+126 VAMDLPTQIGLDSSA
-140 HELSHGEVGK
+140 ELSFGEVGK

-162 ALFEGIPLDKVSTS
+162 QLFEGIPLDKVSTS

-201 EQLRGTIQNDI
+201 EQLKGTIQNDI

-224 PPRPSMRLVTDTFA
+224 PPRPSMRLITDTFA
-238 YCSKN
+238 YCSQN

-278 IDAAIQAGQKVD
+278 IDAAIKAGQKVD

-327 YGATVPKAQM
+327 YGATVSKAQM

-351 QQPLINA
+351 QQPLNNVA
-358 IRITWQAM
+358 RITWQAL
-366 SAILGGI
+366 SAVLGGI
-373 QSMACCAYDEAIAI
+373 QSMACCAYDEAIAL

-406 SNIPNTIDPLAG
+406 SGAADTIDPMAG
-418 SYYVESLTDKIEQ
+418 SYYVEALTDRFEK
-431 EAYEYIK
+431 EAYEYIA
-438 KIDEMGGAVA
+438 KIDAMGGAVA
-448 AIEHGY
+448 AIEKGY
-454 MQQEMA
+454 MQSEMA
-460 RNAFSDQR
+460 SHAYEYQR
-468 DIETGKRTVI
+468 EIEIGQRIVV
-478 GVNKYVDNSKANEDQ
+478 GVNKFADNKEIKTNDVLMADLGVAERQNAKVEAMKLKRDQAAVDAALARLQ
-493 EVLTVDLAVGERQ
+493 EAAVGE
-506 VARLEKMKANRDNE
+506 D
-520 AVKASLEKLRAAAKG
+520 
-535 TENLMPYLIDA
+535 NLMPYLIEA

-559 LREEFGEFKPSI
+559 LRDVFGEYKQEGCLF
-571 YY
+571 

>member
-1 MSEEKRLQEDLEKG
+1 MDKEKLQQGLNEY
-15 KAMEEF
+15 
-21 FEEAPLQRIAEEKAA
+21 EA
-36 YEEKV
+36 KV

-51 KEVEG
+51 KNFET
-56 QRLYTPLDVKDFDYC
+56 QRLYTPLDIEDFDYG

-78 MYPFTRGVQPTMY
+78 QYPFTRGVQPTMY

-162 ALFEGIPLDKVSTS
+162 ALFDGIPLDKVSTS

-201 EQLRGTIQNDI
+201 EALKGTIQNDI

-224 PPRPSMRLVTDTFA
+224 PPRPSMRLITDTFE

-278 IDAAIQAGQKVD
+278 IDAAIKAGQKVD

-305 FFSEVAKFRA
+305 FFGEVAKFRA

-327 YGATVPKAQM
+327 YGASVPKAQM

-351 QQPLINA
+351 QQPLNNVV
-358 IRITWQAM
+358 RITWQAL
-366 SAILGGI
+366 SAVLGGI
-373 QSMACCAYDEAIAI
+373 QSMACCAYDEAIAL

-406 SNIPNTIDPLAG
+406 SGVTDTIDPLAG
-418 SYYVESLTDKIEQ
+418 SYYIETLTDKIEK
-431 EAYEYIK
+431 EAYDYID
-438 KIDEMGGAVA
+438 KIDRMGGAVA
-448 AIEHGY
+448 AIEQGY

-460 RNAFSDQR
+460 AHAYEYQH
-468 DIETGKRTVI
+468 EVELGKRTVI
-478 GVNKYVDNSKANEDQ
+478 GVNKFNDSKKLAEQD
-493 EVLTVDLAVGERQ
+493 VLTADLSVGERQ
-506 VARLEKMKANRDNE
+506 IARLEKMKAARDNE
-520 AVKASLEKLRAAAKG
+520 AVKAALEKLREAAKG
-535 TENLMPYLIDA
+535 TENLMPYLIDS

-559 LREEFGEFKPSI
+559 LREEFGEYKQSGSMF
-571 YY
+571 

>member
-1 MSEEKRLQEDLEKG
+1 MDKEKLQQGLNEY
-15 KAMEEF
+15 
-21 FEEAPLQRIAEEKAA
+21 EA
-36 YEEKV
+36 KV

-51 KEVEG
+51 KNFEA
-56 QRLYTPLDVKDFDYC
+56 QRLYTPLDIEDFDYG

-78 MYPFTRGVQPTMY
+78 QYPFTRGVQPTMY

-162 ALFEGIPLDKVSTS
+162 ALFDGIPLDKVSTS

-201 EQLRGTIQNDI
+201 EALKGTIQNDI

-224 PPRPSMRLVTDTFA
+224 PPRPSMRLITDTFE

-278 IDAAIQAGQKVD
+278 IDAAIKAGQKVD

-305 FFSEVAKFRA
+305 FFGEVAKFRA

-327 YGATVPKAQM
+327 YGASVPKAQM

-351 QQPLINA
+351 QQPLNNVV
-358 IRITWQAM
+358 RITWQAL
-366 SAILGGI
+366 SAVLGGI
-373 QSMACCAYDEAIAI
+373 QSMACCAYDEAIAL

-406 SNIPNTIDPLAG
+406 SGVTDTIDPLAG
-418 SYYVESLTDKIEQ
+418 SYYIETLTDKIEK
-431 EAYEYIK
+431 EAYDYID
-438 KIDEMGGAVA
+438 KIDRMGGAVA
-448 AIEHGY
+448 AIEQGY
-454 MQQEMA
+454 MQQGMA
-460 RNAFSDQR
+460 AHAYEYQH
-468 DIETGKRTVI
+468 EVELGKRTVI
-478 GVNKYVDNSKANEDQ
+478 GVNKFNDSKKLAEQD
-493 EVLTVDLAVGERQ
+493 VLTADLSVGERQ
-506 VARLEKMKANRDNE
+506 IARLEKMKAARDNE
-520 AVKASLEKLRAAAKG
+520 AVKAALEKLREAAKG

-559 LREEFGEFKPSI
+559 LREEFGEYKQSGSMF
-571 YY
+571 

>member
-1 MSEEKRLQEDLEKG
+1 MDKEKLQQGLNEY
-15 KAMEEF
+15 
-21 FEEAPLQRIAEEKAA
+21 EA
-36 YEEKV
+36 KV

-51 KEVEG
+51 KNFEA
-56 QRLYTPLDVKDFDYC
+56 QRLYTPLDIEDFDYG

-78 MYPFTRGVQPTMY
+78 QYPFTRGVQPTMY

-162 ALFEGIPLDKVSTS
+162 ALFDGIPLDKVSTS

-201 EQLRGTIQNDI
+201 EALKGTIQNDI

-224 PPRPSMRLVTDTFA
+224 PPRPSMRLITDTFE

-278 IDAAIQAGQKVD
+278 IDAAIKAGQKVD

-305 FFSEVAKFRA
+305 FFGEVAKFRA

-327 YGATVPKAQM
+327 YGASVPKAQM

-351 QQPLINA
+351 QQPLNNVV
-358 IRITWQAM
+358 RITWQAL
-366 SAILGGI
+366 SAVLGGI
-373 QSMACCAYDEAIAI
+373 QSMACCAYDEAIAL

-406 SNIPNTIDPLAG
+406 SGVTDTIDPLAG
-418 SYYVESLTDKIEQ
+418 SYYIETLTDKIEK
-431 EAYEYIK
+431 EAYDYID
-438 KIDEMGGAVA
+438 KIDRMGGAVA
-448 AIEHGY
+448 AIEQGY

-460 RNAFSDQR
+460 AHAYEYQH
-468 DIETGKRTVI
+468 EVELGKRTVI
-478 GVNKYVDNSKANEDQ
+478 GVNKFNDSKKLAEQ
-493 EVLTVDLAVGERQ
+493 EVLTADLSVGERQ
-506 VARLEKMKANRDNE
+506 IARLEKMKAARDNE
-520 AVKASLEKLRAAAKG
+520 AVKAALKKLREAAKG

-559 LREEFGEFKPSI
+559 LREEFGEYKQSGSMF
-571 YY
+571 

>member
-1 MSEEKRLQEDLEKG
+1 MDKEKLQQGLNEY
-15 KAMEEF
+15 
-21 FEEAPLQRIAEEKAA
+21 EA
-36 YEEKV
+36 KV
-41 AKATAKFPER
+41 AKAVAKFPER
-51 KEVEG
+51 KNFEA
-56 QRLYTPLDVKDFDYC
+56 QRLYTPLDIEDFDYG

-78 MYPFTRGVQPTMY
+78 QYPFTRGVQPTMY

-162 ALFEGIPLDKVSTS
+162 ALFDGIPLDKVSTS

-201 EQLRGTIQNDI
+201 EALKGTIQNDI

-224 PPRPSMRLVTDTFA
+224 PPRPSMRLITDTFE

-278 IDAAIQAGQKVD
+278 IDAAIKAGQKVD

-305 FFSEVAKFRA
+305 FFGEVAKFRA

-327 YGATVPKAQM
+327 YGASVPKAQM

-351 QQPLINA
+351 QQPLNNVV
-358 IRITWQAM
+358 RITWQAL
-366 SAILGGI
+366 SAVLGGI
-373 QSMACCAYDEAIAI
+373 QSMACCAYDEAIAL

-406 SNIPNTIDPLAG
+406 SGVTDTIDPLAG
-418 SYYVESLTDKIEQ
+418 SYYIETLTDKIEK
-431 EAYEYIK
+431 EAYDYID
-438 KIDEMGGAVA
+438 KIDRMGGAVA
-448 AIEHGY
+448 AIEQGY

-460 RNAFSDQR
+460 AHAYEYQH
-468 DIETGKRTVI
+468 EVELGKRTVI
-478 GVNKYVDNSKANEDQ
+478 GVNKFNDSKKLAEQ
-493 EVLTVDLAVGERQ
+493 EVLTADLSVGERQ
-506 VARLEKMKANRDNE
+506 IARLEKMKAARDNE
-520 AVKASLEKLRAAAKG
+520 AVKAALEKLREAAKG

-559 LREEFGEFKPSI
+559 LREEFGEYKQSGSMF
-571 YY
+571 

>member
-1 MSEEKRLQEDLEKG
+1 MDKEKLQQGLNEY
-15 KAMEEF
+15 
-21 FEEAPLQRIAEEKAA
+21 EA
-36 YEEKV
+36 KV
-41 AKATAKFPER
+41 AKALAKFPER
-51 KEVEG
+51 KNFEA
-56 QRLYTPLDVKDFDYC
+56 QRLYTPLDVEDFDYG

-78 MYPFTRGVQPTMY
+78 QYPFTRGVQPTMY

-162 ALFEGIPLDKVSTS
+162 ALFDGIPLDKVSTS

-201 EQLRGTIQNDI
+201 EALKGTIQNDI

-218 RGTYIF
+218 RGIYIF
-224 PPRPSMRLVTDTFA
+224 PPRPSMRLITDTFE

-278 IDAAIQAGQKVD
+278 IDAAIKAGQKVD

-305 FFSEVAKFRA
+305 FFGEVAKFRA

-327 YGATVPKAQM
+327 YGASVPKAQM

-351 QQPLINA
+351 QQPLNNVV
-358 IRITWQAM
+358 RITWQAL
-366 SAILGGI
+366 SAVLGGI
-373 QSMACCAYDEAIAI
+373 QSMACCAYDEAIAL

-406 SNIPNTIDPLAG
+406 SGVTDTIDPLAG
-418 SYYVESLTDKIEQ
+418 SYYIETLTDKIEK
-431 EAYEYIK
+431 EAYDYID
-438 KIDEMGGAVA
+438 KIDRMGGAVA
-448 AIEHGY
+448 AIEQGY

-460 RNAFSDQR
+460 AHAYEYQH
-468 DIETGKRTVI
+468 EVELGKRTVI
-478 GVNKYVDNSKANEDQ
+478 GVNKFNDSKKLAEQD
-493 EVLTVDLAVGERQ
+493 VLTADLSVGERQ
-506 VARLEKMKANRDNE
+506 IARLEKMKAARDNE
-520 AVKASLEKLRAAAKG
+520 AVKAALEKLREAAKG

-559 LREEFGEFKPSI
+559 LREEFGEYKQSGSMF
-571 YY
+571 

>member
-1 MSEEKRLQEDLEKG
+1 MDKEKLQQGLNEY
-15 KAMEEF
+15 
-21 FEEAPLQRIAEEKAA
+21 EA
-36 YEEKV
+36 KV
-41 AKATAKFPER
+41 AKAVAKFPER
-51 KEVEG
+51 KNFEA
-56 QRLYTPLDVKDFDYC
+56 QRLYTPLDIEDFDYG

-78 MYPFTRGVQPTMY
+78 QYPFTRGVQPTMY

-162 ALFEGIPLDKVSTS
+162 ALFDGIPLDKVSTS

-201 EQLRGTIQNDI
+201 EALKGTIQNDI

-224 PPRPSMRLVTDTFA
+224 PPRPSMRLITDTFE

-278 IDAAIQAGQKVD
+278 IDAAIKAGQKVD

-305 FFSEVAKFRA
+305 FFGEVAKFRA

-327 YGATVPKAQM
+327 YGASVPKAQM

-351 QQPLINA
+351 QQPLNNVV
-358 IRITWQAM
+358 RITWQAL
-366 SAILGGI
+366 SAVLGGI
-373 QSMACCAYDEAIAI
+373 QSMACCAYDEAIAL

-406 SNIPNTIDPLAG
+406 SGVTDTIDPLAG
-418 SYYVESLTDKIEQ
+418 SYYIETLTDKIEK
-431 EAYEYIK
+431 EAYDYID
-438 KIDEMGGAVA
+438 KIDRMGGAVA
-448 AIEHGY
+448 AIEQGY

-460 RNAFSDQR
+460 AHAYEYQH
-468 DIETGKRTVI
+468 EVELGKRTVI
-478 GVNKYVDNSKANEDQ
+478 GVNKFNDSKKLAEQD
-493 EVLTVDLAVGERQ
+493 VLTADLSVGERQ
-506 VARLEKMKANRDNE
+506 IARLEKMKAARDNE
-520 AVKASLEKLRAAAKG
+520 AVKAALEKLREAAKG

-546 VKTYATLGEICGV
+546 VKTYATLGDICGV
-559 LREEFGEFKPSI
+559 LREEFGEYKQSGSMF
-571 YY
+571 

>member
-1 MSEEKRLQEDLEKG
+1 MDKEKLQQGLNE
-15 KAMEEF
+15 
-21 FEEAPLQRIAEEKAA
+21 
-36 YEEKV
+36 YEVKV

-51 KEVEG
+51 KNFEA
-56 QRLYTPLDVKDFDYC
+56 QRLYTPLDIEDFDYE

-78 MYPFTRGVQPTMY
+78 QYPFTRGVQPTMY

-162 ALFEGIPLDKVSTS
+162 ALFDGIPLDKVSTS

-201 EQLRGTIQNDI
+201 EALKGTIQNDI

-224 PPRPSMRLVTDTFA
+224 PPRPSMRLITDTFE

-278 IDAAIQAGQKVD
+278 IDAAIKAGQKVD

-305 FFSEVAKFRA
+305 FFGEVAKFRA

-327 YGATVPKAQM
+327 YGASVPKAQM

-351 QQPLINA
+351 QQPLNNVV
-358 IRITWQAM
+358 RITWQAL
-366 SAILGGI
+366 SAVLGGI
-373 QSMACCAYDEAIAI
+373 QSMACCAYDEAIAL

-406 SNIPNTIDPLAG
+406 SGVTDTIDPLAG
-418 SYYVESLTDKIEQ
+418 SYYIETLTDKIEK
-431 EAYEYIK
+431 EAYDYID
-438 KIDEMGGAVA
+438 KIDRMGGAVA
-448 AIEHGY
+448 AIEQGY

-460 RNAFSDQR
+460 AHAYEYQH
-468 DIETGKRTVI
+468 EVELGKRTVI
-478 GVNKYVDNSKANEDQ
+478 GVNKFNDSKKLAEQD
-493 EVLTVDLAVGERQ
+493 VLTADLSVGERQ
-506 VARLEKMKANRDNE
+506 IARLEKMKAARDNE
-520 AVKASLEKLRAAAKG
+520 AVKAALEKLREAAKG
-535 TENLMPYLIDA
+535 TENLMAYLIDA

-559 LREEFGEFKPSI
+559 LREEFGEYKQSGSMF
-571 YY
+571 